1 MSAIVDSSETLERAR
16 KLHETGLHPS
26 LIFFSKELFDSQISR
41 CMQKLHG
48 DNIKVEDRGSK
59 HLQQV
64 RTINDALVELEPRL
78 SLLFSP
84 VSTYQVDKLP
94 GCIVVPALSFTVHDL
109 CEFVKKSEKMAEA
122 RKFAQKYIDSQRSW
136 ETALDNL
143 KSIIPS
149 IKVARKNQKDW
160 DIDKFTMSTLKLTKY
175 LQADNRQF
183 NKVEIFDNMINQSHS
198 KQLIFGSSTKQGGKY
213 KIYKDLSIE
222 IPFNFDEAVLDEF
235 FQQIYFEEE
244 IFKR

>member
-26 LIFFSKELFDSQISR
+26 LIFFSKDLLDSHISR

-48 DNIKVEDRGSK
+48 DNVKEDGHGK

-64 RTINDALVELEPRL
+64 RTINDALVESEPRL
-78 SLLFSP
+78 SLLFSA

-94 GCIVVPALSFTVHDL
+94 GCIVVPALSFTVYDL

-175 LQADNRQF
+175 LQADNGQF
-183 NKVEIFDNMINQSHS
+183 NKVEIFNNMINQSHS

-222 IPFNFDEAVLDEF
+222 IPFNFDVVVLNEF